1 MIKRALRKF
10 TRDDRGTAAVEF
22 AIIST
27 AFISLL
33 MGVIYLAIILFT
45 NVSLHYAVERGIRLA
60 MINPAVSQSDITT
73 EVNGYLTSTG
83 LPSATVSYSV
93 SGTPATAHISATLA
107 RTYTVPLISTF
118 NITYAADA
126 YAAQGT

>member
-27 AFISLL
+27 AFIILL
-33 MGVIYLAIILFT
+33 MGVSYLAIILFT

-60 MINPAVSQSDITT
+60 RA
-73 EVNGYLTSTG
+73 TG
-83 LPSATVSYSV
+83 
-93 SGTPATAHISATLA
+93 
-107 RTYTVPLISTF
+107 
-118 NITYAADA
+118 
-126 YAAQGT
+126 